1 MYNRYRKINSL
12 NLTEVEQEID
22 LLIDLAGDDPSNE
35 LIDEVTKLIR
45 LAKAL
50 GTTRKW

>member
-12 NLTEVEQEID
+12 NLLEIEIEID
-22 LLIDLAGDDPSNE
+22 TLIDIAGDDPSNE

-50 GTTRKW
+50 GTTRTW